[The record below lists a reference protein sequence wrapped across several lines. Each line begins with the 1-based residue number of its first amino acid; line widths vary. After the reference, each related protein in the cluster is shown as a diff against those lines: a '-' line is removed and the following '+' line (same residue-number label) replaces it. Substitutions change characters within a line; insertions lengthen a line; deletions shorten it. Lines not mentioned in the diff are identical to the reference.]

1 MTTLAEHMIVDGAD
15 NRPPML
21 EKSMYNSWS
30 SRMLLYIKGKEHGRI
45 MLNSILEGPLVYVPI
60 NENGVTRLKTYEE
73 LSDKENIQDDC
84 DLRAMN
90 IVLQGTELTQ
100 QKCECKLYNEFDRFV
115 SVKGE
120 SLHEYYLRFAQ
131 LMNDMHTIRM
141 TMQPVQVNTKFL
153 KSLPPEWSKFVKLAK
168 DMHESNYDQLY
179 AYLSQHEVHD
189 IEVRVMRERFPDSLA
204 LVQSFAGTGS
214 KSNATSSMVNKSGG
228 NNAAVPAKEPGHTL
242 DDEQIAFLADPG
254 AAESQNTQ
262 TTMTHNAA
270 FQANDLDAYD
280 SDCNEASDAKAIL
293 MANLSSYDADVISE
307 VPMEITNK
315 VTQCTA
321 ESLKHKNE
329 NESLT
334 AELERYKEHVKMFK
348 ERQKVYLNK
357 REKYIDSQMNDMIFN
372 KNAKFAAFQKE
383 IDTLKF
389 TLSKN
394 VKENESLTITMDVFK
409 KQMQEKENKYLEN
422 IVDLEKEKKLLD
434 NIVSKMG

>member
-1 MTTLAEHMIVDGAD
+1 
-15 NRPPML
+15 
-21 EKSMYNSWS
+21 
-30 SRMLLYIKGKEHGRI
+30 
-45 MLNSILEGPLVYVPI
+45 
-60 NENGVTRLKTYEE
+60 
-73 LSDKENIQDDC
+73 
-84 DLRAMN
+84 
-90 IVLQGTELTQ
+90 
-100 QKCECKLYNEFDRFV
+100 
-115 SVKGE
+115 
-120 SLHEYYLRFAQ
+120 
-131 LMNDMHTIRM
+131 
-141 TMQPVQVNTKFL
+141 
-153 KSLPPEWSKFVKLAK
+153 
-168 DMHESNYDQLY
+168 
-179 AYLSQHEVHD
+179 
-189 IEVRVMRERFPDSLA
+189 
-204 LVQSFAGTGS
+204 
-214 KSNATSSMVNKSGG
+214 MVNKSGG

-293 MANLSSYDADVISE
+293 MANLFSYDPDVISE
-307 VPMEITNK
+307 MYYSEQPTFNPDSDIEITSDSNIISYDQYLKETESAAVQNTTLTSQQIAMIMSAFEEITNK

-334 AELERYKEHVKMFK
+334 AELERYKERVKMFK
-348 ERQKVYLNK
+348 ERQNVYLNK

-422 IVDLEKEKKLLD
+422 IVDLEKEKK
-434 NIVSKMG
+434 